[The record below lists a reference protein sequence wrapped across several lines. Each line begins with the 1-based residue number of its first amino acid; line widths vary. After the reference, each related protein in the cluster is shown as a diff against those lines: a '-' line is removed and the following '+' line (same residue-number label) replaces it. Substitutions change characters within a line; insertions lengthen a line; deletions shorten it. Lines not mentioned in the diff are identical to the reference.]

1 MTTQTKKWFC
11 RIKKGV
17 RFTTGV
23 FVLLGM
29 IVGAW
34 LQLGFPVPATAED
47 VKRLSKGQ
55 ATIGLKVQLEVEKDL
70 RREISAQ
77 EWELKKLEATP
88 SLHPHSIEYKRHL
101 TKEIK
106 ELKSQLEMETAQ
118 RNAYKMQLQRLE
130 EP

>member
-11 RIKKGV
+11 KIKKGV

-29 IVGAW
+29 VVGAW

-77 EWELKKLEATP
+77 EWELKKLEAAP
-88 SLHPHSIEYKRHL
+88 SLHPHSIEYKKHL

-106 ELKSQLEMETAQ
+106 DLKAQLDLETAY
-118 RNAYKMQLQRLE
+118 RNAYKAQLQKLE
-130 EP
+130 AD